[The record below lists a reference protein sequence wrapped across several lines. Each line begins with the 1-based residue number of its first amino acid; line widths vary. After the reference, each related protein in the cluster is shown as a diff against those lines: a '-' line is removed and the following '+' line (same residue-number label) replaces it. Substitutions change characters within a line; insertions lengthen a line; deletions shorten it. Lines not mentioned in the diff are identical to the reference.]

1 MPAQG
6 RTWRTYSA
14 LMSKVALWADQAQGR
29 GAKKAKF
36 FVEIEPQP
44 IEQELAESF
53 LEALARGEAR
63 ATELLKKQDVSLS
76 QFRHHLFYIARWGAV
91 RRQLLADG
99 GNFQMLERLHEED
112 QEGKLKGLVLQGTRA
127 AQERALSEHLQ
138 QFAVVP
144 EGHGWLA
151 PIPNPG
157 KPVREYSNHEV
168 VWLYSVGELQRSDDL
183 HPSVAR
189 SLIRR
194 YLPKPGVV
202 VDPMAG
208 SGTIA
213 RMAAMMGHSTWA
225 SDIAPR
231 EPFIA
236 QHDIQKDSLEDLFGE
251 EFKVAAN
258 LVFVHPPTPDEL
270 GISGTRYL
278 DWLSDVLVNCWAV
291 TAQGAHVI
299 LIVSV
304 EEQMSLL
311 ARGER
316 ALIDSA
322 NVAFE
327 EESLEQQVET
337 LTSQHLA
344 ASRDGKQGW
353 HILVLQRPALESDG
367 MA

>member
-1 MPAQG
+1 M
-6 RTWRTYSA
+6 
-14 LMSKVALWADQAQGR
+14 ALWADAT
-29 GAKKAKF
+29 KKKYR
-36 FVEIEPQP
+36 ISTEPEP
-44 IEQELAESF
+44 FEQELAERF
-53 LEALARGEAR
+53 LQALMQREPDALALLD
-63 ATELLKKQDVSLS
+63 ELDIGLMQY
-76 QFRHHLFYIARWGAV
+76 RYHLHYIAKWSAL
-91 RRQLLADG
+91 RRKLLADG
-99 GNFQMLERLHEED
+99 GNFQLLEGLKKED
-112 QEGKLKGLVLQGTRA
+112 QEGKLEGLVLQGTRA

-138 QFAVVP
+138 KFAVVP

-157 KPVREYSNHEV
+157 KPVREYSNQEV

-189 SLIRR
+189 SLLRR
-194 YLPKPGVV
+194 YLPHPGIV

-236 QHDIQKDSLEDLFGE
+236 QHDIQKDSLEDLFGD

-270 GISGTRYL
+270 GMSGSAYF

-299 LIVSV
+299 LIVRV
-304 EEQMSLL
+304 QEQMSLL

-316 ALIDSA
+316 ALIESA

-327 EESLEQQVET
+327 DEGLEQQVES
-337 LTSQHLA
+337 LTAQHLA
-344 ASRDGKQGW
+344 ASRDGRQGW
-353 HILVLQRPALESDG
+353 HILVLRRPALESDD